1 MKRQWNKAAAS
12 LLAAVMLVF
21 SCPIPALAQEE
32 TVHIRTV
39 QDLQAFAKSCTL
51 DSWSRGKTA
60 VLEADLDLTGVSFSG
75 IPTFGGVFDGGGHTV
90 SGLSLTGDGGTQGL
104 FRSVQKGAVVQ
115 DLRVEGTVSPT
126 GTRDIVGGVA
136 GRNEGTLLRCSFS
149 GTVRGGTDAGGIAGR
164 NEAGGELTGCTFEGS
179 LSGELHAGGVVG
191 QNLGSAVECINLG
204 SVNTTQLEEEATAQ
218 TVLEESSVTDAATDL
233 SGWTDVGGVAGY
245 SAGILQNCRNEGSVG
260 YPHIGYNAGGV
271 AGRQSGLLD
280 GCTNSGS
287 VQGRKDVG
295 GIVGQLEPEV
305 TLLYSQT
312 FLQKLGDELSTL
324 QTKTDALLNDAG
336 NVSGNLSASLSALS
350 DRTDEARAAANA
362 LSGAA
367 ADWADEG
374 TGQLNDLSARVSR
387 ALNLLDPALANA
399 DDQLRTL
406 SQAAGKL
413 SDAMDEAER
422 LGRLTGKSLQSARA
436 ALRDLETALEKTR
449 AALKDVQTA
458 GQELR
463 ASLGNLSEMKQAAEK
478 LLAACETL
486 NTTVTGGLQTSAAAL
501 RKALDEAQLAVNGTD
516 DLAAALGSASDD
528 LARALSGLADS
539 SESLHSAAQELTNGP
554 SLHIPALNGDVT
566 QKADDLNASLSALT
580 QAANDLNAAASGSSD
595 SLLGDL
601 RNINQQMGVIASL
614 IQDEGSR
621 QADAQDRYEDVSD
634 PAQLR
639 SQRAGR
645 VSACRNTGAVE
656 GDLNTAGI
664 AGSMAID
671 LEFDP
676 EDDLTQKGDRSV
688 SFLIQTMAAVFDCV
702 NEGTVTVKKDCAGGI
717 VGRMDLGMADG
728 CESYGDVKS
737 TGGSYAGGVAGDAA
751 GAIRSCWSR
760 CTVTGKHNVGGIAGR
775 SASLTDCRSAAQAHG
790 ESKTGAIAGELME
803 DATASGCL
811 YAEGLTAAIDGV
823 SYAGQAE
830 SIAFS
835 DLCALPD
842 APENFSN
849 LTLTFTDGESVVA
862 TLTVPYG
869 GALDSLPEIPAR
881 EGCSASWPAL
891 DYSCITA
898 SRTIEAV
905 YTPYRS
911 ALSDG
916 SEPAQILAEGRFGT
930 AAKLSAVSE
939 ESTWQDASGA
949 SHTGTVWTVTVTD
962 PELGVSSRTLH
973 CRLPEDGSQWQ
984 LWVRGADGW
993 QKQDFTIDG
1002 SYLLFPTDGEE
1013 TTFCVLPGDFPV
1025 LPAAAA
1031 AGAALV
1037 VLAAGILLLRRRRK
1051 HKKAS

>member
-1 MKRQWNKAAAS
+1 MKRQWNKAAAA
-12 LLAAVMLVF
+12 LLAAVLVVF
-21 SCPIPALAQEE
+21 SCPLPALAQDE
-32 TVHIRTV
+32 TVHLRTV
-39 QDLQAFAKSCTL
+39 QDLQAFAQSCTL

-60 VLEADLDLTGVSFSG
+60 VLEADLDLTGVRFSG
-75 IPTFGGVFDGGGHTV
+75 IPTFGGVFDGGGHTI

-126 GTRDIVGGVA
+126 GTRDTVGGIA
-136 GRNEGTLLRCSFS
+136 GRNEGTLLRCTFS
-149 GTVRGGTDAGGIAGR
+149 GTVQGGTDVGGIAGK
-164 NEAGGELTGCTFEGS
+164 NEAGGELTGCTFTGS

-191 QNLGSAVECINLG
+191 QNLGSAVECVNTG
-204 SVNTTQLEEEATAQ
+204 SVNTTELEEESTPQ
-218 TVLEESSVTDAATDL
+218 TMLEEDSVTDAAADL

-260 YPHIGYNAGGV
+260 YPHIGYNVGGI

-280 GCTNSGS
+280 GCANTGS

-295 GIVGQLEPEV
+295 GVVGQLEPEV

-312 FLQKLGDELSTL
+312 FLQKLGGELSTL
-324 QTKTDALLNDAG
+324 QTKTDALLHDAG
-336 NVSGNLSASLSALS
+336 NVSDDLSARLSALS
-350 DRTDEARAAANA
+350 DRAEEARSAADA

-422 LGRLTGKSLQSARA
+422 LGRLTGKSLESARA
-436 ALRDLETALEKTR
+436 ALRDFETAVDKTR
-449 AALKDVQTA
+449 AALKDVETA
-458 GQELR
+458 SQNLR
-463 ASLGNLSEMKQAAEK
+463 HSLGNFSDMATAAET
-478 LLAACETL
+478 LLTACETL

-539 SESLHSAAQELTNGP
+539 SQSLHSAAQELTGGS

-566 QKADDLNASLSALT
+566 QKADDLNQSLSALT
-580 QAANDLNAAASGSSD
+580 QAANDLNTAASGSSD
-595 SLLGDL
+595 SLLEDL
-601 RNINQQMGVIASL
+601 RSINGQMGVISSL
-614 IQDEGSR
+614 LQDESSR
-621 QADAQDRYEDVSD
+621 QADAQERYEDVSD

-639 SQRAGR
+639 SQSSGR
-645 VSACRNTGAVE
+645 VSACRNSGAVE

-664 AGSMAID
+664 VGTMAVD

-676 EDDLTQKGDRSV
+676 EDDLTQEGDRSV

-717 VGRMDLGMADG
+717 VGRMDLGMADA
-728 CESYGDVKS
+728 CQNYGDIKS

-751 GAIRSCWSR
+751 GAVRSCWSR
-760 CTVTGKHNVGGIAGR
+760 CTVTGKHSVGGIAGR
-775 SASLTDCRSAAQAHG
+775 AASLTDCRSAAQAHG
-790 ESKTGAIAGELME
+790 DAKTGSIAGELTE
-803 DATASGCL
+803 DGTASGCL
-811 YAEGLTAAIDGV
+811 YAEGLAAAIDGV

-830 SIAFS
+830 PLAFS
-835 DLCALPD
+835 DLCALAD
-842 APENFSN
+842 APEHFSE

-862 TLTVPYG
+862 ALTVPYG

-881 EGCSASWPAL
+881 EGCSASWPAM
-891 DYSCITA
+891 DYGHITA

-916 SEPAQILAEGRFGT
+916 SEPAQILAQGTFST
-930 AAKLSAVSE
+930 AATLSAVSE
-939 ESTWQDASGA
+939 ESAWQDAQGV

-973 CRLPEDGSQWQ
+973 YRLPEDGSRWQ
-984 LWVRGADGW
+984 LWVRGDNGW
-993 QKQDFTIDG
+993 QQQDFTIDG
-1002 SYLLFPTDGEE
+1002 SYLLFSTGGET
-1013 TTFCVLPGDFPV
+1013 TTFCVLPGAFPV
-1025 LPAAAA
+1025 LPAAIAA
-1031 AGAALV
+1031 CA
-1037 VLAAGILLLRRRRK
+1037 VLAVLLLAGIFLLRRRR
-1051 HKKAS
+1051 HKKKV